1 MIRSR
6 AMAIA
11 ALSTA
16 LACGYTQGFGG
27 RSLGIASVAIAA
39 VQNES
44 FRQDLDRLLT
54 IQLGR
59 DLTEYTGLVPAT
71 YSQAD
76 AVLKVTIKEASTRS
90 ISESTGGAIEEGAFL
105 LAAGVELVSRSTGK
119 TIYTNK
125 HADQAEFRV
134 PVFET
139 LETARAE
146 AIADLSRRILL
157 AIAR

>member
-1 MIRSR
+1 MRSR
-6 AMAIA
+6 KLA
-11 ALSTA
+11 AVLALAS

-27 RSLGIASVAIAA
+27 RSLGVDSVAVAV

-90 ISESTGGAIEEGAFL
+90 ITETTGGVIQEGAFL
-105 LAAGVELVSRSTGK
+105 LAASVELVSRSTGE

-125 HADQAEFRV
+125 HAEQAEFRV

-139 LETARAE
+139 AESARAE

>member
-1 MIRSR
+1 MTR
-6 AMAIA
+6 ARIL
-11 ALSTA
+11 AL
-16 LACGYTQGFGG
+16 LCGLLGLQCGYTQGFGG
-27 RSLGIASVAIAA
+27 RSLGIGSVAIAT
-39 VQNES
+39 VENES
-44 FRQDLDRLLT
+44 YRPDLDRLLT
-54 IQLGR
+54 TQLAR

-76 AVLKVTIKEASTRS
+76 AILKVTIKEASTRS
-90 ISESTGGAIEEGAFL
+90 ISETTGGAVEEGAFL
-105 LAAGVELVSRSTGK
+105 LAASVELVSRTTGE

-134 PVFET
+134 PVGET
-139 LETARAE
+139 LATARRE